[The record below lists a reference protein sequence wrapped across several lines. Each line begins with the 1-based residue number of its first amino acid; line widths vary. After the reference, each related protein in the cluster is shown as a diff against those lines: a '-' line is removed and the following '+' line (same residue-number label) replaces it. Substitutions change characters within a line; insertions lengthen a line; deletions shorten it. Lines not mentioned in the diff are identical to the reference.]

1 MLLVCVLGLDEA
13 YAARDQR
20 ESKHIYLE
28 KKKKVKLANL
38 QEHIL
43 WWIRMVSFST
53 YTKHNSLIPQ
63 EHFHDHI

>member
-1 MLLVCVLGLDEA
+1 MLLVRVLGLDEA
-13 YAARDQR
+13 YAPRDQR

-38 QEHIL
+38 QEHLL
-43 WWIRMVSFST
+43 WWIRAVSFST